1 MVSIKTKYIILFW
14 IIILIL
20 FTFYCI
26 FRLKY
31 LKEKY
36 DNTQVIKNIPDSNYP
51 IINYINRIVKQD
63 KITDLTE
70 YPECK
75 NIYDDNIKVQSMGY
89 SNCQSAYSDYITKKF
104 DPNNKYGQ
112 TKSLADL
119 CPISAK
125 SKMYTQCMTLLLD
138 KYTNNA
144 NMVDSISNDMTKS
157 INKRLQDRSNVLDNV
172 QNNLN
177 PLIFNKDQNDFNNY
191 MQKEK
196 SVAKY
201 NADVLGLVNT
211 YYKDRYQ
218 DGLGLNNDTEGF
230 VASTPVYIIDPAI
243 EKLFFGN
250 FKPIN
255 GQFLAL
261 DDLIISLGYDV
272 TNTSNSVNTNPALP
286 SQTLPN
292 PSQGQTSKL
301 NQINNIILT
310 LNSISNNLYIIYY
323 IVSIDNYKNI
333 PNAVRMIISKNNVI
347 SDSESS
353 NSKTLMKLLSTLGIK
368 TPTQLIITYEEFTST
383 EKKLHKTYKLVNDNL
398 DTILV
403 LNKI

>member
-36 DNTQVIKNIPDSNYP
+36 DNTQVIKYNSDSPYP
-51 IINYINRIVKQD
+51 IINYLDNIVRQD
-63 KITDLTE
+63 KITDIT
-70 YPECK
+70 ECK
-75 NIYDDNIKVQSMGY
+75 NLYDDNIKVQSMGY
-89 SNCQSAYSDYITKKF
+89 PNCESAYSDYITKKF

-112 TKSLADL
+112 SKSLTDI

-125 SKMYTQCMTLLLD
+125 SAKYTQCMTLLLH

-144 NMVDSISNDMTKS
+144 NMVDSITNDMTKS
-157 INKRLQDRSNVLDNV
+157 INKRLQDRSNVLDNA

-191 MQKEK
+191 MKSEN

-201 NADVLGLVNT
+201 NADVLGLVNN
-211 YYKDRYQ
+211 YYQDRYQ
-218 DGLGLNNDTEGF
+218 GGLGNIEEGF
-230 VASTPVYIIDPAI
+230 DASKPEIDPAI

-261 DDLIISLGYDV
+261 DDLIISIGYDV
-272 TNTSNSVNTNPALP
+272 TNTSNPTLP
-286 SQTLPN
+286 SQTLPSQTL
-292 PSQGQTSKL
+292 PSQTLPSQTQGKTSKL
-301 NQINNIILT
+301 NKINNLILT
-310 LNSISNNLYIIYY
+310 LNSINNNLYIIYY
-323 IVSIDNYKNI
+323 IVNIDKYKNMT
-333 PNAVRMIISKNNVI
+333 NAVKMIISKNNII
-347 SDSESS
+347 SDSNSS
-353 NSKTLMKLLSTLGIK
+353 NSQTLMKLLSTLGIINR
-368 TPTQLIITYEEFTST
+368 TQLIITYEEFTSS
-383 EKKLHKTYKLVNDNL
+383 EKTLHKTYKLVNDNL